1 MTASPKRIQRKR
13 TKGWRIPPNTVY
25 CGRPSKWANP
35 FTIADWGREQSV
47 EMFRTAMCGPVTPMQ
62 AAAFMSVWDKR
73 LTPEA
78 VKLELRG
85 VNCACW
91 CREDEPCHCDV
102 LMEIANA

>member
-1 MTASPKRIQRKR
+1 MPVRIQRRR
-13 TKGWRIPPNTVY
+13 TKGWRMPPNTIY

-35 FTIADWGREQSV
+35 FTVAKYGRKGAV
-47 EMFRTAMCGPVTPMQ
+47 EMFRTALLGPVTPIQ
-62 AAAFMSVWDKR
+62 AAAFMSVWDTR

-78 VKLELRG
+78 VMELCG

-91 CREDEPCHCDV
+91 CREGEPCHVDV